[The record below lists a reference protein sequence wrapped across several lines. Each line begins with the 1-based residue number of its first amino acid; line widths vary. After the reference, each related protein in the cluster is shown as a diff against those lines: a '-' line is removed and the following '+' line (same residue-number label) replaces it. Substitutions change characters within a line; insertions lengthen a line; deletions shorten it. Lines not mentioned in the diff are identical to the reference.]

1 MSSMSTVYMFY
12 FQSMT
17 NMVIKKKVQLMS
29 DISSLIQLGH

>member
-17 NMVIKKKVQLMS
+17 NMVINKKVQLMS
-29 DISSLIQLGH
+29 DISSPIQLGH